1 MVFLNR
7 KLCSRKPYKLGCH
20 TPKRE
25 ATGSNPVWR
34 AKSPRNWAFFD
45 TESLVLFEVL
55 LISTLAFCSTLPPRF
70 SSCLLI
76 AVLKSSVFANQNA
89 FFANRF
95 FQPFLSLLIAA
106 NRGECSPVIVHFHFF
121 HGFCFCV
128 DGIAV
133 HVIEN
138 LA

>member
-7 KLCSRKPYKLGCH
+7 KLCSRKPHEVVCH
-20 TPKRE
+20 TPKRK
-25 ATGSNPVWR
+25 APGSNPGGN
-34 AKSPRNWAFFD
+34 ATSPKNGAFFD

-55 LISTLAFCSTLPPRF
+55 LISTLAFCSILPPRF

-76 AVLKSSVFANQNA
+76 AVLKSSVFANQNV

>member
-1 MVFLNR
+1 MAGHV
-7 KLCSRKPYKLGCH
+7 P
-20 TPKRE
+20 PKRE

-34 AKSPRNWAFFD
+34 AKIPRNGAFFD

-55 LISTLAFCSTLPPRF
+55 LISTLAFCSILPPRF

-76 AVLKSSVFANQNA
+76 AVLKSSVFANQNV